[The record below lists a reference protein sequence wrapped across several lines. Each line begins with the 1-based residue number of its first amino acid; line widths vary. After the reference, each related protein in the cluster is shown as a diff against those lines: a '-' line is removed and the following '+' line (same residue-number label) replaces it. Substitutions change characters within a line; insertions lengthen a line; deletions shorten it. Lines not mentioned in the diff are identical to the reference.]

1 MPEYNFFQ
9 WTFIFFIYCFFG
21 WCFETAL
28 VSLHEKRFVNRGFL
42 RSPFLP
48 IYGFGSII
56 MIIAG
61 NPFRDDPVLMF
72 VCGALAATLMEYIT
86 GWLMELLFKT
96 RYWDYSDCCYNISG
110 RICAEATLLWGF
122 MTLIVNY
129 KIHIYLEPIILNI
142 DSTLITVIDVIL
154 LTVFV
159 ADLIIS
165 AKSAIDVNNI
175 LKRMTE
181 IREEITQ
188 LNAKLKE
195 SAENSENRHIEIIKQ
210 KIQQLQSERTS
221 VSERLNFL
229 KKDFINAHPRA
240 KSTKFNNAL
249 TELKIRIHE
258 KSDKKK

>member
-1 MPEYNFFQ
+1 MPDYNFFQ
-9 WTFIFFIYCFFG
+9 WILFFFIYCFFG
-21 WCFETAL
+21 WCFETITI
-28 VSLHEKRFVNRGFL
+28 SIHEKRFVNRGFL

-48 IYGFGSII
+48 IYGFGAVI
-56 MIIAG
+56 MILAG
-61 NPFRDDPVLMF
+61 KPFMDDPVKMF

-122 MTLIVNY
+122 MTLLVNY
-129 KIHIYLEPIILNI
+129 KVQIHIESFVLKLDPTLIKVIDIIL
-142 DSTLITVIDVIL
+142 LILFI
-154 LTVFV
+154 
-159 ADLIIS
+159 ADIIIS

-181 IREEITQ
+181 IREEIAQ

-195 SAENSENRHIEIIKQ
+195 NADENLRIESIKQ

-221 VSERLNFL
+221 VSERLNYL
-229 KKDFINAHPRA
+229 KKDLINAHPRA
-240 KSTKFNNAL
+240 RSTKFNNAL
-249 TELKIRIHE
+249 TELKIKIKE

>member
-1 MPEYNFFQ
+1 MPDYTIMQWILFF
-9 WTFIFFIYCFFG
+9 FLYCFFG

-28 VSLHEKRFVNRGFL
+28 VSSREKRFVNRGFL

-61 NPFRDDPVLMF
+61 NPFMDDPVLMF
-72 VCGALAATLMEYIT
+72 VCGALSATLMEYIT

-122 MTLIVNY
+122 MTLLVNY
-129 KIHIYLEPIILNI
+129 KVHIHIEP
-142 DSTLITVIDVIL
+142 LITKLSVAAVNTIDIVLIVIF
-154 LTVFV
+154 T

-165 AKSAIDVNNI
+165 AKAAIDVNNI

-181 IREEITQ
+181 IREELAQ
-188 LNAKLKE
+188 LNTKLKE
-195 SAENSENRHIEIIKQ
+195 AAEENQHIEGIKQ
-210 KIQQLQSERTS
+210 KIQQLQSERS
-221 VSERLNFL
+221 NVSGRINFL
-229 KKDFINAHPRA
+229 KKDFINAHPHA
-240 KSTKFNNAL
+240 KSTKFNTAL
-249 TELKIRIHE
+249 TELKIKIHDKAE
-258 KSDKKK
+258 KKKH

>member
-1 MPEYNFFQ
+1 MPDYSFFQ
-9 WTFIFFIYCFFG
+9 WVLFFFIYCFFG
-21 WCFETAL
+21 WCFETTL
-28 VSLHEKRFVNRGFL
+28 VSLQEKHFVNRGFL

-48 IYGFGSII
+48 IYGFGSLI
-56 MIIAG
+56 MILAG
-61 NPFRDDPVLMF
+61 KPFMHDPVKMF

-122 MTLIVNY
+122 MTLLVNY
-129 KIHIYLEPIILNI
+129 KVHIHIEVLVFKLDP
-142 DSTLITVIDVIL
+142 TLITVVDIIL
-154 LTVFV
+154 MAVFI

-181 IREEITQ
+181 IREEISQ

-195 SAENSENRHIEIIKQ
+195 NAEENPHIESIKQ
-210 KIQQLQSERTS
+210 KIQQLQSEHSS

-229 KKDFINAHPRA
+229 KKDLINAHPRA
-240 KSTKFNNAL
+240 RSTKFNNAL
-249 TELKIRIHE
+249 TELKIKIKE
-258 KSDKKK
+258 KSEKKK